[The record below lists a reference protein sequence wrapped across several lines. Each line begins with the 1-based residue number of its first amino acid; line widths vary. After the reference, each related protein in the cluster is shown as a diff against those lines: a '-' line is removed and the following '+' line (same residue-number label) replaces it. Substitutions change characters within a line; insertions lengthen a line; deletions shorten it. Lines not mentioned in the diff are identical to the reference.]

1 MPLLLDHMGYPNL
14 DEPPEAFQ
22 PIVELASFDNVA
34 VKISDVHGRSK
45 QAFPYA
51 DVHPFIQRLH
61 HAFGAERMLWGTG
74 YPGHHRTKHNWPTL
88 AEELRLVQE
97 GFDFLS
103 PREKDQ
109 MLGEYGRPHLG
120 TDLIFASLLHT
131 QSTRETRMTLDT
143 SDQNIYQ
150 AIGVEPIINCRG
162 TFTIIGG
169 SVELPEVVAAMEA
182 ASGYFV
188 QYDELAEAVGQRLA
202 DITGAEWG
210 LIPAGCA
217 AGLKH
222 ITAACVTGGNPEK
235 LIRIPDLTGLDKT
248 QVIIPRYSRNAY
260 DHALRSIGVEIV
272 MVETRD
278 ELEQAINP
286 RTAMIYITTGAGS
299 ATDQPLSL
307 EVIADVARPHK
318 IPILADSAA
327 ENLTIPNVH
336 LQRGATVVAYSGG
349 KALCGPQC
357 AGLVLGDKALLQS
370 AWQFSSPHHGPG
382 RDDKIGKEEIMGM
395 LAAVEAWVRRDHA
408 AEWQTWLS
416 YLDHIAQRV
425 RGIDSVSTEVNEPTG
440 LSNRAPDPHHQL
452 GPCRLAHY
460 RRRGRRGF
468 RPQQTPHCRGQRRC
482 QRPHFHRHHAQPDA
496 AGQRPSGRRPNPPH
510 FIGATESSIDGA
522 SPSGN
527 RRQRFLGSHHQLF
540 EQQQPAPAIPRTGG
554 ALDRRHP
561 YK

>member
-1 MPLLLDHMGYPNL
+1 
-14 DEPPEAFQ
+14 
-22 PIVELASFDNVA
+22 
-34 VKISDVHGRSK
+34 
-45 QAFPYA
+45 
-51 DVHPFIQRLH
+51 
-61 HAFGAERMLWGTG
+61 
-74 YPGHHRTKHNWPTL
+74 
-88 AEELRLVQE
+88 
-97 GFDFLS
+97 
-103 PREKDQ
+103 
-109 MLGEYGRPHLG
+109 
-120 TDLIFASLLHT
+120 
-131 QSTRETRMTLDT
+131 MTLDT

-272 MVETRD
+272 MVETRA

-307 EVIADVARPHK
+307 EVIADVARPHN
-318 IPILADSAA
+318 IPILADAAA

-382 RDDKIGKEEIMGM
+382 RDNKIGKEEIMGM
-395 LAAVEAWVRRDHA
+395 LAAVEAWVRRDHD

-425 RGIDSVSTEVNEPTG
+425 RDIDSVSTEVNDPTG
-440 LSNRAPDPHHQL
+440 LSNRAPVLTISWDPDVLHIT
-452 GPCRLAHY
+452 GAEVAEDFARNKPRIAVASGGAN
-460 RRRGRRGF
+460 GRTSIGI
-468 RPQQTPHCRGQRRC
+468 TPNQMQPGNDQVVADRI
-482 QRPHFHRHHAQPDA
+482 HRIL
-496 AGQRPSGRRPNPPH
+496 
-510 FIGATESSIDGA
+510 IGATESSIDGA

-527 RRQRFLGSHHQLF
+527 
-540 EQQQPAPAIPRTGG
+540 
-554 ALDRRHP
+554 
-561 YK
+561 

>member
-1 MPLLLDHMGYPNL
+1 
-14 DEPPEAFQ
+14 
-22 PIVELASFDNVA
+22 
-34 VKISDVHGRSK
+34 
-45 QAFPYA
+45 
-51 DVHPFIQRLH
+51 
-61 HAFGAERMLWGTG
+61 
-74 YPGHHRTKHNWPTL
+74 
-88 AEELRLVQE
+88 
-97 GFDFLS
+97 
-103 PREKDQ
+103 
-109 MLGEYGRPHLG
+109 
-120 TDLIFASLLHT
+120 
-131 QSTRETRMTLDT
+131 MTLDT

-202 DITGAEWG
+202 DITGADWG

-272 MVETRD
+272 MVETRA

-299 ATDQPLSL
+299 ATGQPLSL

-416 YLDHIAQRV
+416 YLDYIAQRV
-425 RGIDSVSTEVNEPTG
+425 RDIDSVSTEVNDPTG
-440 LSNRAPDPHHQL
+440 LSNRAPVLTISWDPAVLHITGAEVAEDFARNKPRIAVASGGANGRTSIGITPNQMQPGNDEVVADRIHRILSAQRS
-452 GPCRLAHY
+452 PQSTELA
-460 RRRGRRGF
+460 
-468 RPQQTPHCRGQRRC
+468 PPAT
-482 QRPHFHRHHAQPDA
+482 DV
-496 AGQRPSGRRPNPPH
+496 SGSWDLTINY
-510 FIGATESSIDGA
+510 SS
-522 SPSGN
+522 SSS
-527 RRQRFLGSHHQLF
+527 QHQLF
-540 EQQQPAPAIPRTGG
+540 LEQEGHWIGGTHISDFSQQQIAGVIEGDQVKLRSQVSRPGDTIPFLFAGRAADDRISGFIHLGEYRNADFTACRSQYAKAPISIAIPGG
-554 ALDRRHP
+554 APLAT
-561 YK
+561 